1 VFAQAGRKPQLM
13 VANLFMLRLI
23 GLFDPIMREFVE
35 MSYLQSDPVLLDD
48 HALRALLPA
57 VHVTGYD
64 DGIART
70 ISRTV

>member
-1 VFAQAGRKPQLM
+1 
-13 VANLFMLRLI
+13 MLRLI

-48 HALRALLPA
+48 SALRALLPGL
-57 VHVTGYD
+57 HVTSYD

-70 ISRTV
+70 ISRMS